1 MENPSVVVKK
11 IEGKEFSCDLV
22 IEDRPIP
29 EIDDDE
35 VLLEMGSVGICGSD
49 VHYWTHGRI
58 GDFIVNEPM
67 ILGHEA
73 SGKVIKAG
81 KKVKNLAVG
90 DRVSIEPGYNLEADD
105 YAKNGRYNLS
115 DVFFC
120 ATPPDDGCLMKYYK
134 HKANWCY
141 KIPENMSYEEAAF
154 IEPLSV
160 GIHAC
165 RRANITLGDTVLI
178 TGCGP
183 IGLVSL
189 LVARAMGASKVL
201 MTDMNGERLKKALE
215 CGASETIQVT
225 REQTPEQIA
234 ALVEEKLG
242 GKPNI
247 TIECTGAESCIQ
259 TGIYATK
266 SGGCLLLVG
275 LGKEMA
281 NIPIV
286 NAAVREVDIR
296 GVFRYC
302 NTWPIAINMISSG
315 QINVKPLV
323 THRFELKDS
332 LKAFET
338 TRRGEGVKVMIKC
351 LPDM

>member
-29 EIDDDE
+29 EIDDGSYKKICFDFKLLKDE

-81 KKVKNLAVG
+81 KKVKNLVIG

-141 KIPENMSYEEAAF
+141 KIPGWF
-154 IEPLSV
+154 
-160 GIHAC
+160 C
-165 RRANITLGDTVLI
+165 KKNIKI
-178 TGCGP
+178 
-183 IGLVSL
+183 I
-189 LVARAMGASKVL
+189 
-201 MTDMNGERLKKALE
+201 
-215 CGASETIQVT
+215 I
-225 REQTPEQIA
+225 
-234 ALVEEKLG
+234 
-242 GKPNI
+242 
-247 TIECTGAESCIQ
+247 
-259 TGIYATK
+259 
-266 SGGCLLLVG
+266 
-275 LGKEMA
+275 
-281 NIPIV
+281 
-286 NAAVREVDIR
+286 
-296 GVFRYC
+296 F
-302 NTWPIAINMISSG
+302 
-315 QINVKPLV
+315 
-323 THRFELKDS
+323 
-332 LKAFET
+332 
-338 TRRGEGVKVMIKC
+338 
-351 LPDM
+351 

>member
-1 MENPSVVVKK
+1 
-11 IEGKEFSCDLV
+11 
-22 IEDRPIP
+22 
-29 EIDDDE
+29 
-35 VLLEMGSVGICGSD
+35 MGSVGICGSD

-81 KKVKNLAVG
+81 KNVKNLQVG
-90 DRVSIEPGYNLEADD
+90 DRVAIEPGYNLEADD
-105 YAKNGRYNLS
+105 YAKKGRYNLS

-141 KIPENMSYEEAAF
+141 KIPGRKSAINRCQFYFLENMSYEEAAF

-201 MTDMNGERLKKALE
+201 MTDMNGERLEKALE
-215 CGASETIQVT
+215 CGA
-225 REQTPEQIA
+225 R
-234 ALVEEKLG
+234 
-242 GKPNI
+242 
-247 TIECTGAESCIQ
+247 
-259 TGIYATK
+259 
-266 SGGCLLLVG
+266 
-275 LGKEMA
+275 
-281 NIPIV
+281 
-286 NAAVREVDIR
+286 
-296 GVFRYC
+296 
-302 NTWPIAINMISSG
+302 
-315 QINVKPLV
+315 
-323 THRFELKDS
+323 
-332 LKAFET
+332 
-338 TRRGEGVKVMIKC
+338 
-351 LPDM
+351 

>member
-1 MENPSVVVKK
+1 
-11 IEGKEFSCDLV
+11 
-22 IEDRPIP
+22 
-29 EIDDDE
+29 
-35 VLLEMGSVGICGSD
+35 MGSVGICGSD

-73 SGKVIKAG
+73 SGKVVKAG
-81 KKVKNLAVG
+81 KKVKNLAIG